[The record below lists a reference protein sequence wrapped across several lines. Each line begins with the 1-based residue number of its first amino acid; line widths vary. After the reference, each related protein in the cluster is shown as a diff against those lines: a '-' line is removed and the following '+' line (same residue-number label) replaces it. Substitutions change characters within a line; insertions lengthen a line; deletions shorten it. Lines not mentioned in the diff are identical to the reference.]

1 MVEKQKVVEVPE
13 AMETESLPTDVVLP
27 DVEKMAAESGGGAA
41 VGSEEEKPP
50 VANAE
55 MPAEGEGKAEGCA
68 EQNSS
73 ETDVGENM
81 SADNSPD
88 MEKKVVSATK
98 VNANWSTPHGFPI

>member
-27 DVEKMAAESGGGAA
+27 DVEKMAAESRGGEG
-41 VGSEEEKPP
+41 GEEKPP

-55 MPAEGEGKAEGCA
+55 MAVEGEGKAEGGT
-68 EQNSS
+68 EQSL
-73 ETDVGENM
+73 ETGVGDNM

-88 MEKKVVSATK
+88 IDKKVVSE
-98 VNANWSTPHGFPI
+98 